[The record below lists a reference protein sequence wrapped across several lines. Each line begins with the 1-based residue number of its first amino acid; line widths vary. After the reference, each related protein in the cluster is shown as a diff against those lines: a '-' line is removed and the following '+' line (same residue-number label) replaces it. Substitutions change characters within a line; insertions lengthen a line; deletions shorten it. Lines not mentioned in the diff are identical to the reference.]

1 MKHKK
6 TFVMIAT
13 LVTILLLA
21 FSLAACHKTSGDDNN
36 NPDTP
41 PSPPTPPAPT
51 EFTVTFDSC
60 GGNTVPSVK
69 GKTVQTEPLPEK
81 DGFDFVGWYENSD
94 YSGNRVVFP
103 YTISKDV
110 KFYAKWQE
118 KATYV
123 QSTLDDFDYTE
134 ADGKITLTKYKGN
147 KEHIILPENASALG
161 GQVFQIAED
170 ESTVAAIKSLK
181 IPGNI
186 ESIDGLSLFWS
197 VNLYTIEVDESN
209 VKYASKGGVL
219 FNKTLDTL
227 IAYPM
232 GRSVETTNSYVIPE
246 GVKTIE
252 QYAFT
257 GYQRKSLILPSTLET
272 IKHDAFYYA
281 YLEEITFPSGLKTV
295 EYLGIYYMPSLKK
308 ATFPK
313 DAAFSSGN
321 YLLDGCKALEE
332 LTAPA
337 DIYNMC
343 HISSEAFKTLKITA
357 GETVEAI
364 SGSKKNLET
373 LVLADT
379 VKTIG
384 EFAFGNLTKLSSV
397 TFPASLE
404 TIGRYAFYGCKSLTA
419 FNAPSSLETI
429 GEYAFDGCESLTVFN
444 APSSLKTIEYSA
456 FANSGLETVTLNE
469 GLESIL
475 GKDNNWNA
483 YPGPF
488 ENTKIKTLKVPS
500 TVTKVCVFGRISS
513 LETLY
518 ISADFLNSV
527 YTRNG
532 STSVRRLFLTGG
544 SLSMIDL
551 FDDFYEVHFASGVT
565 STNTY
570 TYKLY
575 SNALIVN
582 ESNVQISVPDDY
594 VGEYVT
600 SESAVTGK
608 FVAENDLIYY
618 SYNGRKILVRYT
630 GEKTVIEASDLS
642 GITDIYN
649 PAFRNTNITSVTLP
663 SSVKNLGEK
672 AFSNC
677 KNLSTVY
684 IPSSVEK
691 IAGYAFNWSGSDSSS
706 ITFRCA
712 ASEKPAGWDEKWS
725 ECNGTPNII
734 WNA

>member
-1 MKHKK
+1 
-6 TFVMIAT
+6 MIAT

-103 YTISKDV
+103 YTVSKDV

-118 KATYV
+118 KATFV
-123 QSTLDDFDYTE
+123 QTTLDDFDYTE

-161 GQVFQIAED
+161 GQVFQLAEG

-186 ESIDGLSLFWS
+186 ESINGLSLFWS
-197 VNLYTIEVDESN
+197 VNLYTIEVDENN

-232 GRSVETTNSYVIPE
+232 GRSVETTNAYVIPE

-252 QYAFT
+252 QFAFT
-257 GYQRKSLILPSTLET
+257 GYERKSLILPSTLET
-272 IKHDAFYYA
+272 IKYCAFSYA
-281 YLEEITFPSGLKTV
+281 YFEEITFPSGLKTV
-295 EYLGIYYMPSLKK
+295 EDHGIYNMPSLKK

-321 YLLDGCKALEE
+321 YLLIECNMLEE

-337 DIYNMC
+337 DIYNKC
-343 HISSEAFKTLKITA
+343 YISSKTFKTLKITA
-357 GETVEAI
+357 GEAVEAI
-364 SGSKKNLET
+364 SGNKKNLET

-384 EFAFGNLTKLSSV
+384 KYAFSNLTKLSSV
-397 TFPASLE
+397 TFSASLE
-404 TIGRYAFYGCKSLTA
+404 TIGQYAFY
-419 FNAPSSLETI
+419 
-429 GEYAFDGCESLTVFN
+429 GCESLTVFN
-444 APSSLKTIEYSA
+444 APSSLKTIEYGA

-475 GKDNNWNA
+475 GEDNNLDA
-483 YPGPF
+483 YMGPF
-488 ENTKIKTLKVPS
+488 DYTKIKTLKVPS
-500 TVTKVCVFGRISS
+500 TVKKVCVFGRISS

-518 ISADFLNSV
+518 ISADFMKSV
-527 YTRNG
+527 FNRKQ
-532 STSVRRLFLTGG
+532 STFVRHLYLTGG
-544 SLSMIDL
+544 TLSVHSSWLDN
-551 FDDFYEVHFASGVT
+551 FYDVHFASGVT

-570 TYKLY
+570 DL
-575 SNALIVN
+575 SLPALIVN
-582 ESNVQISVPDDY
+582 ESNVQVSVPDDY
-594 VGEYVT
+594 LGEYVT

-608 FVAENDLIYY
+608 LVTENDMIYY
-618 SYNGRKILVRYT
+618 SYNGRKILMRYT

-642 GITDIYN
+642 GITDIN
-649 PAFRNTNITSVTLP
+649 PEAFISTNITSVTLP
-663 SSVKNLGEK
+663 SSVKSIGLN
-672 AFSNC
+672 AFGNC

-725 ECNGTPNII
+725 KCNGTPNII

>member
-1 MKHKK
+1 
-6 TFVMIAT
+6 MIAT

-41 PSPPTPPAPT
+41 PTPPTPPAPT

-60 GGNTVPSVK
+60 GGNTIPSVK

-118 KATYV
+118 KATHV
-123 QSTLDDFDYTE
+123 QSTLDDFEYTE

-161 GQVFQIAED
+161 GQVFQLAED
-170 ESTVAAIKSLK
+170 ESTIAAIKSLK

-197 VNLYTIEVDESN
+197 VNLYTIEVDENN

-232 GRSVETTNSYVIPE
+232 GRSVETTNAYVIPE

-252 QYAFT
+252 QFAFT
-257 GYQRKSLILPSTLET
+257 GYERKSLILPSTLET
-272 IKHDAFYYA
+272 IKYCAFSYA
-281 YLEEITFPSGLKTV
+281 YFEEITFPSGLKTV
-295 EYLGIYYMPSLKK
+295 ENYGIYNMPSLKK
-308 ATFPK
+308 AMFPK
-313 DAAFSSGN
+313 DAAFSSNN
-321 YLLDGCKALEE
+321 YLLVECKALEE

-337 DIYNMC
+337 DIYNKC
-343 HISSEAFKTLKITA
+343 YISSEAFKTLKITA
-357 GETVEAI
+357 GETVESI

-384 EFAFGNLTKLSSV
+384 KYAFRNLTKLSSV
-397 TFPASLE
+397 TFSA
-404 TIGRYAFYGCKSLTA
+404 
-419 FNAPSSLETI
+419 SLETI

-475 GKDNNWNA
+475 GKDNNLNA

-565 STNTY
+565 STK

-608 FVAENDLIYY
+608 FVAENDMIYY

-663 SSVKNLGEK
+663 SSVKNIGEK
-672 AFSNC
+672 AFSSC
-677 KNLSTVY
+677 KSLSTVY
-684 IPSSVEK
+684 IPSSVER
-691 IAGYAFNWSGSDSSS
+691 IAGYAFFWSGSDSS

>member
-1 MKHKK
+1 
-6 TFVMIAT
+6 MIAT

-41 PSPPTPPAPT
+41 PTPPTPPAPT

-60 GGNTVPSVK
+60 GGNTIPSVK

-123 QSTLDDFDYTE
+123 QSTLDDFEYTE

-161 GQVFQIAED
+161 GQVFQLAEG

-186 ESIDGLSLFWS
+186 DSIDGLSLFWS
-197 VNLYTIEVDESN
+197 VNLYTIEVDENN

-219 FNKTLDTL
+219 FNKTFDTL

-232 GRSVETTNSYVIPE
+232 GRSVETTNAYVIPE

-252 QYAFT
+252 QFAFT
-257 GYQRKSLILPSTLET
+257 GYERKSLILPSTLET
-272 IKHDAFYYA
+272 IKYCAFSYA
-281 YLEEITFPSGLKTV
+281 YFEEITFPSGLKTV
-295 EYLGIYYMPSLKK
+295 EDYGTYNMPSLKK

-313 DAAFSSGN
+313 DAAFSSNN
-321 YLLDGCKALEE
+321 YLLDVCSTLEE

-337 DIYNMC
+337 DIYNKC
-343 HISSEAFKTLKITA
+343 YISSEAFKTLKITA
-357 GETVEAI
+357 GETVESI

-384 EFAFGNLTKLSSV
+384 KSAFRNLTKLSSV
-397 TFPASLE
+397 TFSASLE
-404 TIGRYAFYGCKSLTA
+404 TIGQ
-419 FNAPSSLETI
+419 
-429 GEYAFDGCESLTVFN
+429 YAFDGCESLTVFN

-475 GKDNNWNA
+475 GKDNNLNA

-544 SLSMIDL
+544 SLSMINS

-565 STNTY
+565 STN

-608 FVAENDLIYY
+608 FVAENDMIYY

-649 PAFRNTNITSVTLP
+649 PAFDHTNITSVTLP
-663 SSVKNLGEK
+663 SSVKNIGEK
-672 AFSNC
+672 AFSSC
-677 KNLSTVY
+677 KSLSTVY
-684 IPSSVEK
+684 IPSSVER
-691 IAGYAFNWSGSDSSS
+691 IAGYAFIWSGSDSS

-712 ASEKPAGWDEKWS
+712 ASEKPAGWDEKWAS

>member
-1 MKHKK
+1 MKQKK
-6 TFVMIAT
+6 SFVMIAT

-21 FSLAACHKTSGDDNN
+21 FSLAACHKTPGDDNN

-60 GGNTVPSVK
+60 GGNTIPSVK

-103 YTISKDV
+103 YTVSKDV
-110 KFYAKWQE
+110 KLYAKWQE

-123 QSTLDDFDYTE
+123 QSTLDDFEYTE

-181 IPGNI
+181 IPQNI

-197 VNLYTIEVDESN
+197 VKLYTIEVDENN

-257 GYQRKSLILPSTLET
+257 GYERKSLILPSTLET
-272 IKHDAFYYA
+272 IKYCAFSYA
-281 YLEEITFPSGLKTV
+281 YFEEITFPSGLKTV
-295 EYLGIYYMPSLKK
+295 EDHGIYNMPSLKK

-321 YLLDGCKALEE
+321 YLLIECNMLEE

-337 DIYNMC
+337 DIYNKC
-343 HISSEAFKTLKITA
+343 YISSEAFKTLKITA
-357 GETVEAI
+357 GETVESI

-384 EFAFGNLTKLSSV
+384 KSAFRNLTKLASV
-397 TFPASLE
+397 TFSASLE
-404 TIGRYAFYGCKSLTA
+404 TIGQ
-419 FNAPSSLETI
+419 
-429 GEYAFDGCESLTVFN
+429 YAFDGCESLTVFN

-475 GKDNNWNA
+475 GKDNNLNA

-565 STNTY
+565 STRTY
-570 TYKLY
+570 NLY

-608 FVAENDLIYY
+608 FVAENDMIYY

-642 GITDIYN
+642 GITDIYR
-649 PAFRNTNITSVTLP
+649 PAFCKTNITSVTLP
-663 SSVKNLGEK
+663 SSVKNIGEK
-672 AFSNC
+672 AFEIC
-677 KNLSTVY
+677 KSLSTVY
-684 IPSSVEK
+684 IPSSVER
-691 IAGYAFNWSGSDSSS
+691 IAGYAFGWSGSDSS

>member
-13 LVTILLLA
+13 LITILLLA

-41 PSPPTPPAPT
+41 PTPPTPPAPT

-60 GGNTVPSVK
+60 GGNTVPAVK
-69 GKTVQTEPLPEK
+69 GKTVQNEPLPEK

-110 KFYAKWQE
+110 KLYAKWQE

-123 QSTLDDFDYTE
+123 QSTLDDFEYTE

-161 GQVFQIAED
+161 GQVFQLAEG

-181 IPGNI
+181 IPQNI

-197 VNLYTIEVDESN
+197 VNLYTIEVDENN

-232 GRSVETTNSYVIPE
+232 GRSVETTSAYVIPE

-252 QYAFT
+252 QFAFT
-257 GYQRKSLILPSTLET
+257 GYERKSLILPSTLET
-272 IKHDAFYYA
+272 IKYCAFSYA
-281 YLEEITFPSGLKTV
+281 YFEEITFPSGLKTV
-295 EYLGIYYMPSLKK
+295 EDHGIYNMPSLKK

-321 YLLDGCKALEE
+321 YLLIECNMLEE

-337 DIYNMC
+337 DIYNKC
-343 HISSEAFKTLKITA
+343 YISSEAFKTLKITA
-357 GETVEAI
+357 GEAVEAI
-364 SGSKKNLET
+364 SGNKKNLET

-384 EFAFGNLTKLSSV
+384 KSAFSNLTKLSSV
-397 TFPASLE
+397 TFSASLE
-404 TIGRYAFYGCKSLTA
+404 TIGQYAFY
-419 FNAPSSLETI
+419 
-429 GEYAFDGCESLTVFN
+429 GCESLTVFN
-444 APSSLKTIEYSA
+444 APSSLKTIEYGA
-456 FANSGLETVTLNE
+456 FAKSGLETVTLNE

-475 GKDNNWNA
+475 GEDNNLDA
-483 YPGPF
+483 YLGPF
-488 ENTKIKTLKVPS
+488 DYTKIKTLKVPS
-500 TVTKVCVFGRISS
+500 TVKKVCVFGRISS

-518 ISADFLNSV
+518 ISADFMKSV
-527 YTRNG
+527 FNRKQ
-532 STSVRRLFLTGG
+532 STFVRHLYLTGG
-544 SLSMIDL
+544 TLSVDSSWL
-551 FDDFYEVHFASGVT
+551 NNFYDVHFASGVT
-565 STNTY
+565 STDTY
-570 TYKLY
+570 DLY
-575 SNALIVN
+575 LPALIVN
-582 ESNVQISVPDDY
+582 ESNVQVSVPDDY
-594 VGEYVT
+594 LGEYVT

-608 FVAENDLIYY
+608 LVTENDMIYY
-618 SYNGRKILVRYT
+618 SYNGRKILMRYT

-642 GITDIYN
+642 GITDIN
-649 PAFRNTNITSVTLP
+649 PKAFISTNITSVTLP
-663 SSVKNLGEK
+663 SSVKSIGLN
-672 AFSNC
+672 AFGNC
-677 KNLSTVY
+677 ENLSTVY

-734 WNA
+734 WNS

>member
-161 GQVFQIAED
+161 GQVFQLAEG

-181 IPGNI
+181 IPQNI

-197 VNLYTIEVDESN
+197 VKLYTIEVDENN

-232 GRSVETTNSYVIPE
+232 GRSVETTSAYVIPE

-252 QYAFT
+252 QFAFT
-257 GYQRKSLILPSTLET
+257 GYERKSLILPSTLET
-272 IKHDAFYYA
+272 IKYCAFSYA
-281 YLEEITFPSGLKTV
+281 YFEEITFPSGLKTV
-295 EYLGIYYMPSLKK
+295 ENYGIYNMPSLKK

-313 DAAFSSGN
+313 DAAFSSNN
-321 YLLDGCKALEE
+321 YLLDECKALEE

-337 DIYNMC
+337 DIYNKC
-343 HISSEAFKTLKITA
+343 YISSEAFKTLKITA
-357 GETVEAI
+357 GETVKSI

-384 EFAFGNLTKLSSV
+384 KYAFRNLTKLSSV
-397 TFPASLE
+397 TFSA
-404 TIGRYAFYGCKSLTA
+404 
-419 FNAPSSLETI
+419 SLETI

-475 GKDNNWNA
+475 GKDNNLNA

-663 SSVKNLGEK
+663 SSVKNIGEK
-672 AFSNC
+672 AFSSC
-677 KNLSTVY
+677 KSLSTVY
-684 IPSSVEK
+684 IPSSVER
-691 IAGYAFNWSGSDSSS
+691 IAGYAFIWGGSDSS

>member
-1 MKHKK
+1 
-6 TFVMIAT
+6 MIAT

-41 PSPPTPPAPT
+41 PTPPTPPAPT

-69 GKTVQTEPLPEK
+69 GKTVQNEPLPEK

-161 GQVFQIAED
+161 GQVFQLAEG

-181 IPGNI
+181 IPQNI

-197 VNLYTIEVDESN
+197 VNLYTIEVDENN

-232 GRSVETTNSYVIPE
+232 GRSAQTTSAYVIPE

-252 QYAFT
+252 QFAFT
-257 GYQRKSLILPSTLET
+257 GYERKSLILPSTLET
-272 IKHDAFYYA
+272 IKYCAFSYA

-295 EYLGIYYMPSLKK
+295 EDHGIYNMPSLKK

-321 YLLDGCKALEE
+321 YLLIECNMLEE

-337 DIYNMC
+337 DIYNKC
-343 HISSEAFKTLKITA
+343 YISSEAFKTLKITA
-357 GETVEAI
+357 GETVKSI
-364 SGSKKNLET
+364 SGNKKNLET

-384 EFAFGNLTKLSSV
+384 KFAFSNLTKLSSV
-397 TFPASLE
+397 TFSASLE
-404 TIGRYAFYGCKSLTA
+404 TIGQYAFY
-419 FNAPSSLETI
+419 
-429 GEYAFDGCESLTVFN
+429 GCESLTVFN
-444 APSSLKTIEYSA
+444 APSSLKTIEYGA
-456 FANSGLETVTLNE
+456 FAKSGLETVTLNE

-475 GKDNNWNA
+475 GEDNNLDA
-483 YPGPF
+483 YLGPF
-488 ENTKIKTLKVPS
+488 DYTKIKTLKVPS
-500 TVTKVCVFGRISS
+500 TVKKVCVFGRISS

-518 ISADFLNSV
+518 ISADFMKSV
-527 YTRNG
+527 FNRKQ
-532 STSVRRLFLTGG
+532 STFVRHLYLTGG
-544 SLSMIDL
+544 TLSVHSSWLDN
-551 FDDFYEVHFASGVT
+551 FYDVHFASGVT

-570 TYKLY
+570 DL
-575 SNALIVN
+575 SLPALIVN
-582 ESNVQISVPDDY
+582 ESNVQVSVPDDY
-594 VGEYVT
+594 LGEYVT

-608 FVAENDLIYY
+608 LVTENDMIYY
-618 SYNGRKILVRYT
+618 SYNGRKILMRYT
-630 GEKTVIEASDLS
+630 GEKTVIEASNLS
-642 GITDIYN
+642 GITDIN
-649 PAFRNTNITSVTLP
+649 PEAFISTNITSVTLP
-663 SSVKNLGEK
+663 SSVKSIGLN
-672 AFSNC
+672 AFGNC

-725 ECNGTPNII
+725 KCNGTPNII

>member
-1 MKHKK
+1 MKQKK
-6 TFVMIAT
+6 SFVMIAT

-123 QSTLDDFDYTE
+123 QSTLDDFEYTE

-161 GQVFQIAED
+161 GQVFQLAEG

-181 IPGNI
+181 IPQNI

-197 VNLYTIEVDESN
+197 VNLYTIEVDENN

-232 GRSVETTNSYVIPE
+232 GRSAQTTSAYVIPE

-257 GYQRKSLILPSTLET
+257 GYERKSLILPSTLET
-272 IKHDAFYYA
+272 IKYCAFSYA
-281 YLEEITFPSGLKTV
+281 YFEEITFPSGLKTV
-295 EYLGIYYMPSLKK
+295 ENYGIYNMPSLKK

-313 DAAFSSGN
+313 DAAFSSNN
-321 YLLDGCKALEE
+321 YLLDECKALEE

-337 DIYNMC
+337 DIYNKC
-343 HISSEAFKTLKITA
+343 YISSEAFKTLKITA
-357 GETVEAI
+357 GETVKSI

-384 EFAFGNLTKLSSV
+384 KYAFRNLTKLSSV
-397 TFPASLE
+397 TFSA
-404 TIGRYAFYGCKSLTA
+404 
-419 FNAPSSLETI
+419 SLETI

-475 GKDNNWNA
+475 GKDNNLNA

-500 TVTKVCVFGRISS
+500 TVKKVCVFGRISS

-663 SSVKNLGEK
+663 SSVKNIGEK
-672 AFSNC
+672 AFSSC
-677 KNLSTVY
+677 KSLSTVY
-684 IPSSVEK
+684 IPSSVER
-691 IAGYAFNWSGSDSSS
+691 IAGYAFIWSGSDSS

>member
-1 MKHKK
+1 MKQKK
-6 TFVMIAT
+6 SFVMIAT

-161 GQVFQIAED
+161 GQVFQLAEG

-181 IPGNI
+181 IPQNI

-197 VNLYTIEVDESN
+197 VNLYTIEVDENN

-232 GRSVETTNSYVIPE
+232 GRSVETTNAYVIPE

-252 QYAFT
+252 QFAFT
-257 GYQRKSLILPSTLET
+257 GYERKSLILPSTLET
-272 IKHDAFYYA
+272 IKYCAFSYA
-281 YLEEITFPSGLKTV
+281 YFEEITFPPGLKTV
-295 EYLGIYYMPSLKK
+295 ENYGIYNMPSLKK

-313 DAAFSSGN
+313 DAAFSSNN
-321 YLLDGCKALEE
+321 YLLDECKALEE

-337 DIYNMC
+337 DIYNKC
-343 HISSEAFKTLKITA
+343 YISSEAFKTLKITA
-357 GETVEAI
+357 GETVKSI

-384 EFAFGNLTKLSSV
+384 KYAFSNLTKLSSV
-397 TFPASLE
+397 TFSA
-404 TIGRYAFYGCKSLTA
+404 
-419 FNAPSSLETI
+419 SLETI

-475 GKDNNWNA
+475 GKDNNLNA

-544 SLSMIDL
+544 SLSMINS

-565 STNTY
+565 STKTY
-570 TYKLY
+570 NLY

-582 ESNVQISVPDDY
+582 ESNVQVSVPDDY

-608 FVAENDLIYY
+608 FVAENDMIYY

-642 GITDIYN
+642 GITDIYH
-649 PAFRNTNITSVTLP
+649 PTFDHTNITSVTLP
-663 SSVKNLGEK
+663 SSVKNIGEK
-672 AFSNC
+672 AFSSC
-677 KNLSTVY
+677 KSLSTVY
-684 IPSSVEK
+684 IPSSVER
-691 IAGYAFNWSGSDSSS
+691 IAGYAFIWSGSDSS

-712 ASEKPAGWDEKWS
+712 ASEKPAGWDEKWAS

>member
-6 TFVMIAT
+6 SFVMIAT

-36 NPDTP
+36 NPNTP

-51 EFTVTFDSC
+51 EFTVKFDSC
-60 GGNTVPSVK
+60 GGNTVPEIK

-123 QSTLDDFDYTE
+123 QSTLDDFEYTE

-161 GQVFQIAED
+161 GQVFQLAEG

-181 IPGNI
+181 IPQNI

-197 VNLYTIEVDESN
+197 VNLYTIEVDEN
-209 VKYASKGGVL
+209 NAKYASKGGVL

-232 GRSVETTNSYVIPE
+232 GRSVETTNAYVIPE

-252 QYAFT
+252 QFAFT
-257 GYQRKSLILPSTLET
+257 GYERKSLILPSTLET
-272 IKHDAFYYA
+272 IKYCAFSYA
-281 YLEEITFPSGLKTV
+281 YFEEITFPSGLKTV
-295 EYLGIYYMPSLKK
+295 ENYGIYNMPSLKK

-313 DAAFSSGN
+313 DAAFSSNN
-321 YLLDGCKALEE
+321 YLLDECKALEE

-337 DIYNMC
+337 DIYNKC
-343 HISSEAFKTLKITA
+343 YISSEAFKTLKITA
-357 GETVEAI
+357 GETVKSI

-384 EFAFGNLTKLSSV
+384 KYAFRNLTKLSSV
-397 TFPASLE
+397 TFSA
-404 TIGRYAFYGCKSLTA
+404 
-419 FNAPSSLETI
+419 SLETI

-475 GKDNNWNA
+475 GKDNNLNA

-544 SLSMIDL
+544 SLSMINS

-565 STNTY
+565 STKTY
-570 TYKLY
+570 NLY

-608 FVAENDLIYY
+608 FVAENDMIYY

-642 GITDIYN
+642 GITDIYH
-649 PAFRNTNITSVTLP
+649 PAFDHTNITSVTLP
-663 SSVKNLGEK
+663 SSVKNIGEK
-672 AFSNC
+672 AFSSC
-677 KNLSTVY
+677 KSLSTVY
-684 IPSSVEK
+684 IPSSVER
-691 IAGYAFNWSGSDSSS
+691 IAGYAFIWSGSDSS

-712 ASEKPAGWDEKWS
+712 ASEKPAGWDEKWAS

>member
-1 MKHKK
+1 MKQKK
-6 TFVMIAT
+6 SFVMIAT

-21 FSLAACHKTSGDDNN
+21 FSLAACHKTSSDDNN

-60 GGNTVPSVK
+60 GGNTVPSIK

-161 GQVFQIAED
+161 GQVFQLAEG

-197 VNLYTIEVDESN
+197 VNLYTIEVDENN

-232 GRSVETTNSYVIPE
+232 GRSVETTNAYVIPE

-252 QYAFT
+252 QFAFT
-257 GYQRKSLILPSTLET
+257 GYERKSLILPSTLET
-272 IKHDAFYYA
+272 IKYCAFSYA
-281 YLEEITFPSGLKTV
+281 YFEEITFPSGLKTV
-295 EYLGIYYMPSLKK
+295 ENYGIYNMPSLKK

-313 DAAFSSGN
+313 DAAFSSNN
-321 YLLDGCKALEE
+321 YLLDECKALEE

-337 DIYNMC
+337 DIYNKC
-343 HISSEAFKTLKITA
+343 YISSEAFKTLKITA
-357 GETVEAI
+357 GETVKSI

-384 EFAFGNLTKLSSV
+384 KYAFSNLTKLSSV
-397 TFPASLE
+397 TFSA
-404 TIGRYAFYGCKSLTA
+404 
-419 FNAPSSLETI
+419 SLETI

-475 GKDNNWNA
+475 GKDNNLNA

-532 STSVRRLFLTGG
+532 STSVRRLFLIGG
-544 SLSMIDL
+544 SLSMINS

-565 STNTY
+565 STN

-608 FVAENDLIYY
+608 FVAENDMIYY

-642 GITDIYN
+642 GITDIYH
-649 PAFRNTNITSVTLP
+649 PAFDHTNITSVTLP
-663 SSVKNLGEK
+663 SSVKNIGEK
-672 AFSNC
+672 AFSSC
-677 KNLSTVY
+677 KSLSTVY
-684 IPSSVEK
+684 IPSSVER
-691 IAGYAFNWSGSDSSS
+691 IAGYAFIWSGSDSS

-712 ASEKPAGWDEKWS
+712 ASEKPAGWDEKWAS

>member
-13 LVTILLLA
+13 LITILLLA

-41 PSPPTPPAPT
+41 PTPPTPPAPT

-60 GGNTVPSVK
+60 GGNTVPAVK
-69 GKTVQTEPLPEK
+69 GKTVQNEPLPEK

-103 YTISKDV
+103 YTISKDM
-110 KFYAKWQE
+110 KLYAKWQE

-123 QSTLDDFDYTE
+123 QSTLDDFEYTE

-161 GQVFQIAED
+161 GQVFQLAEG

-181 IPGNI
+181 IPQNI

-197 VNLYTIEVDESN
+197 VNLYTIEVDENN

-232 GRSVETTNSYVIPE
+232 GRSVETTNAYVIPE

-252 QYAFT
+252 QFAFT
-257 GYQRKSLILPSTLET
+257 GYERKSLILPSTLET
-272 IKHDAFYYA
+272 IKYCAFSYA
-281 YLEEITFPSGLKTV
+281 YFEEITFPSGLKTV
-295 EYLGIYYMPSLKK
+295 ENYGIYNMPSLKK

-313 DAAFSSGN
+313 DAAFSSNN
-321 YLLDGCKALEE
+321 YLLDECKALEE

-337 DIYNMC
+337 DIYNKC
-343 HISSEAFKTLKITA
+343 YISSEAFKTLKITA
-357 GETVEAI
+357 GETVKSI

-384 EFAFGNLTKLSSV
+384 KYAFRNLTKLSSV
-397 TFPASLE
+397 TFSA
-404 TIGRYAFYGCKSLTA
+404 
-419 FNAPSSLETI
+419 SLETI

-475 GKDNNWNA
+475 GKDNNLNA

-518 ISADFLNSV
+518 ISADFMKSV
-527 YTRNG
+527 FNRKQ
-532 STSVRRLFLTGG
+532 STFVRHLYLTGG
-544 SLSMIDL
+544 TLSVDSSWL
-551 FDDFYEVHFASGVT
+551 NNFYDVHFASGVT
-565 STNTY
+565 STDTY
-570 TYKLY
+570 DLY
-575 SNALIVN
+575 LPALIVN
-582 ESNVQISVPDDY
+582 ESNVQVSMPDDY
-594 VGEYVT
+594 LGEYVT

-608 FVAENDLIYY
+608 LVTENDMIYY
-618 SYNGRKILVRYT
+618 SYNGRKILMRYT

-642 GITDIYN
+642 GITDIN
-649 PAFRNTNITSVTLP
+649 PEAFISTNITSVTLP
-663 SSVKNLGEK
+663 SSVKSIGLN
-672 AFSNC
+672 AFGNC
-677 KNLSTVY
+677 ENLSTVY

>member
-1 MKHKK
+1 MKQKK
-6 TFVMIAT
+6 SFVMIAT

-41 PSPPTPPAPT
+41 PTPPTPPAPT

-60 GGNTVPSVK
+60 GGNTIPSVK

-123 QSTLDDFDYTE
+123 QSTLDDFEYTE

-161 GQVFQIAED
+161 GQVFQLAEG

-186 ESIDGLSLFWS
+186 DSIDGLSLFWS
-197 VNLYTIEVDESN
+197 VNLYTIEVDENN

-219 FNKTLDTL
+219 FNKTFDTL

-232 GRSVETTNSYVIPE
+232 GRSVETTNAYVIPE

-252 QYAFT
+252 QFAFT
-257 GYQRKSLILPSTLET
+257 GYERKSLILPSTLET
-272 IKHDAFYYA
+272 IKYCAFSYA
-281 YLEEITFPSGLKTV
+281 YFEEITFPSGLKTV
-295 EYLGIYYMPSLKK
+295 EDYGTYNMPSLKK

-313 DAAFSSGN
+313 DAAFSSNN
-321 YLLDGCKALEE
+321 YLLDVCSTLEE

-337 DIYNMC
+337 DIYNKC
-343 HISSEAFKTLKITA
+343 YISSEAFKTLKITA
-357 GETVEAI
+357 GETVESI

-384 EFAFGNLTKLSSV
+384 KSAFRNLTKLSSV
-397 TFPASLE
+397 TFSASLE
-404 TIGRYAFYGCKSLTA
+404 TIGQ
-419 FNAPSSLETI
+419 
-429 GEYAFDGCESLTVFN
+429 YAFDGCESLTVFN

-475 GKDNNWNA
+475 GKDNNLNA

-544 SLSMIDL
+544 SLSMINS

-565 STNTY
+565 STN

-608 FVAENDLIYY
+608 FVAENDMIYY

-649 PAFRNTNITSVTLP
+649 PAFDHTNITSVTLP
-663 SSVKNLGEK
+663 SSVKNIGEK
-672 AFSNC
+672 AFSSC
-677 KNLSTVY
+677 KSLSTVY
-684 IPSSVEK
+684 IPSSVER
-691 IAGYAFNWSGSDSSS
+691 IAGYAFIWSGSDSS

-712 ASEKPAGWDEKWS
+712 ASEKPAGWDEKWAS

>member
-1 MKHKK
+1 MKQKK
-6 TFVMIAT
+6 SFVMIAT

-41 PSPPTPPAPT
+41 PTPPTPPAPT

-60 GGNTVPSVK
+60 GGNTIPSVK

-103 YTISKDV
+103 YTISEDV

-123 QSTLDDFDYTE
+123 QTTLDDFEYTE

-161 GQVFQIAED
+161 GQVFQLAEG

-181 IPGNI
+181 IPQNI

-197 VNLYTIEVDESN
+197 VNLYTIEVDENN

-232 GRSVETTNSYVIPE
+232 GRSVETTSAYVIPE

-252 QYAFT
+252 QFAFT
-257 GYQRKSLILPSTLET
+257 GYERKSLILPSTLET
-272 IKHDAFYYA
+272 IKYCAFSYA
-281 YLEEITFPSGLKTV
+281 YFEEITFPSGLKTV
-295 EYLGIYYMPSLKK
+295 ENYGIYNMPSLKK

-313 DAAFSSGN
+313 DAAFSSDN
-321 YLLDGCKALEE
+321 YLLNGCKALEE

-337 DIYNMC
+337 DIYNKC
-343 HISSEAFKTLKITA
+343 YISSEAFKTLKITA
-357 GETVEAI
+357 GETVKSI

-384 EFAFGNLTKLSSV
+384 KYAFRNLTKLSSV
-397 TFPASLE
+397 TFSA
-404 TIGRYAFYGCKSLTA
+404 
-419 FNAPSSLETI
+419 SLETI

-475 GKDNNWNA
+475 GKDNNLNA

-500 TVTKVCVFGRISS
+500 TVKKVCVFGRISS

-663 SSVKNLGEK
+663 SSVKSIGLN
-672 AFSNC
+672 AFGNC

-725 ECNGTPNII
+725 KCNGTPNII

>member
-1 MKHKK
+1 
-6 TFVMIAT
+6 MIAT

-21 FSLAACHKTSGDDNN
+21 FSLAACHKTSSDDNN

-60 GGNTVPSVK
+60 GGNNVPSIK

-161 GQVFQIAED
+161 GQVFQLAEG

-197 VNLYTIEVDESN
+197 VNLYTIEVDENN

-232 GRSVETTNSYVIPE
+232 GRSVETTNAYVIPE

-252 QYAFT
+252 QFAFT
-257 GYQRKSLILPSTLET
+257 GYERKSLILPSTLET
-272 IKHDAFYYA
+272 IKYCAFSYA
-281 YLEEITFPSGLKTV
+281 YFEEITFPSGLKTV
-295 EYLGIYYMPSLKK
+295 ENYGIYNMPSLKK

-313 DAAFSSGN
+313 DAAFSSNN
-321 YLLDGCKALEE
+321 YLLDECKALEE

-337 DIYNMC
+337 DIYNKC
-343 HISSEAFKTLKITA
+343 YISSEAFKTLKITA
-357 GETVEAI
+357 GETVKSI

-384 EFAFGNLTKLSSV
+384 KYAFSNLTKLSSV
-397 TFPASLE
+397 TFSA
-404 TIGRYAFYGCKSLTA
+404 
-419 FNAPSSLETI
+419 SLETI

-475 GKDNNWNA
+475 GKDNNLNA

-544 SLSMIDL
+544 SLSMINS

-565 STNTY
+565 STKTY
-570 TYKLY
+570 NLY

-582 ESNVQISVPDDY
+582 ESNVQVSVPDDY

-608 FVAENDLIYY
+608 FVAENDMIYY

-663 SSVKNLGEK
+663 SSVKNIGEK
-672 AFSNC
+672 AFSSC

-712 ASEKPAGWDEKWS
+712 ASEKPAGWDEQWS
-725 ECNGTPNII
+725 KCNGTPNII

>member
-41 PSPPTPPAPT
+41 PSPPAPPAPT

-161 GQVFQIAED
+161 GQVFQLAED

-181 IPGNI
+181 IPQNI

-197 VNLYTIEVDESN
+197 VNLYTIEVDEN
-209 VKYASKGGVL
+209 NAKYASKGGVL

-232 GRSVETTNSYVIPE
+232 GRSAQTTNAYVIPE

-252 QYAFT
+252 QFAFT
-257 GYQRKSLILPSTLET
+257 GYERKTLILPSTLET
-272 IKHDAFYYA
+272 IKYCAFSYA
-281 YLEEITFPSGLKTV
+281 YFEEITFPSGLKTV
-295 EYLGIYYMPSLKK
+295 ENYGIYNMPSLKK

-313 DAAFSSGN
+313 DAAFSSNN
-321 YLLDGCKALEE
+321 YLLDECKALEE

-337 DIYNMC
+337 DIYNKC
-343 HISSEAFKTLKITA
+343 YISSEAFKTLKITA
-357 GETVEAI
+357 GETVKSI

-384 EFAFGNLTKLSSV
+384 KYAFRNLTKLSSV
-397 TFPASLE
+397 TFSA
-404 TIGRYAFYGCKSLTA
+404 
-419 FNAPSSLETI
+419 SLETI

-475 GKDNNWNA
+475 GKDNNLNA

-663 SSVKNLGEK
+663 SSVKNIGEK
-672 AFSNC
+672 AFSSC
-677 KNLSTVY
+677 KSLSTVY
-684 IPSSVEK
+684 IPSSVER
-691 IAGYAFNWSGSDSSS
+691 IAGYAFIWSGSDSS

>member
-1 MKHKK
+1 MKQKK
-6 TFVMIAT
+6 SFVMIAT

-123 QSTLDDFDYTE
+123 QTTLDDFEYTE

-161 GQVFQIAED
+161 GQVFQLAEG
-170 ESTVAAIKSLK
+170 ESTIAAIKSLK
-181 IPGNI
+181 IPQNI

-197 VNLYTIEVDESN
+197 VNLYTIEVDEN
-209 VKYASKGGVL
+209 NAKYASKGGVL

-232 GRSVETTNSYVIPE
+232 GRSVETTNAYVIPE

-272 IKHDAFYYA
+272 IKYCAFSYA
-281 YLEEITFPSGLKTV
+281 YFEEITFPSGLKTV
-295 EYLGIYYMPSLKK
+295 EDHGIYNMPSLKK

-321 YLLDGCKALEE
+321 YLLIECNMLEE

-337 DIYNMC
+337 DIYNKC
-343 HISSEAFKTLKITA
+343 YISSEAFKTLKITA
-357 GETVEAI
+357 GETVESI

-384 EFAFGNLTKLSSV
+384 KYAFRNLTKLSSV
-397 TFPASLE
+397 TFSA
-404 TIGRYAFYGCKSLTA
+404 
-419 FNAPSSLETI
+419 SLETI

-475 GKDNNWNA
+475 GKDNNLNA

-500 TVTKVCVFGRISS
+500 TVKKVCVFGRMSS

-570 TYKLY
+570 KLY

-608 FVAENDLIYY
+608 FVAENDMIYY

-642 GITDIYN
+642 GITDIYR
-649 PAFRNTNITSVTLP
+649 PAFCKTNITSVTLP
-663 SSVKNLGEK
+663 SSVKNIGEK
-672 AFSNC
+672 AFEIC
-677 KNLSTVY
+677 KSLSTVY
-684 IPSSVEK
+684 IPSSVER
-691 IAGYAFNWSGSDSSS
+691 IAGYAFGWSGSDSS

>member
-51 EFTVTFDSC
+51 EFTVTFDPC
-60 GGNTVPSVK
+60 GGNTIPSVK

-123 QSTLDDFDYTE
+123 QSTLDDFEYTE

-161 GQVFQIAED
+161 GQVFQLAEG

-181 IPGNI
+181 IPQNI

-197 VNLYTIEVDESN
+197 VNLYTIEVDENN

-232 GRSVETTNSYVIPE
+232 GRSVETTSAYVIPE

-252 QYAFT
+252 QFAFT
-257 GYQRKSLILPSTLET
+257 GYERKSLILPSTLET
-272 IKHDAFYYA
+272 IKYCAFSYA
-281 YLEEITFPSGLKTV
+281 YFEEITFPSGLKTV
-295 EYLGIYYMPSLKK
+295 EDHGIYNMPSLKK

-321 YLLDGCKALEE
+321 YLLIECNMLEE

-337 DIYNMC
+337 DIYNKC
-343 HISSEAFKTLKITA
+343 YISSKTFKTLKITA
-357 GETVEAI
+357 GEAVEAI
-364 SGSKKNLET
+364 SGNKKNLET

-384 EFAFGNLTKLSSV
+384 KYAFSNLTKLSSV
-397 TFPASLE
+397 TFSASLE
-404 TIGRYAFYGCKSLTA
+404 TIGQYAFY
-419 FNAPSSLETI
+419 
-429 GEYAFDGCESLTVFN
+429 GCESLTVFN
-444 APSSLKTIEYSA
+444 APSSLKTIEYGA
-456 FANSGLETVTLNE
+456 FAKSGLETVTLNE

-475 GKDNNWNA
+475 GEDNNLDA
-483 YPGPF
+483 YLGPF
-488 ENTKIKTLKVPS
+488 DYTKIKTLKVPS
-500 TVTKVCVFGRISS
+500 TVKKVCVFGRISS

-518 ISADFLNSV
+518 ISADFMKSV
-527 YTRNG
+527 FNRKQ
-532 STSVRRLFLTGG
+532 STFVRHLYLTGG
-544 SLSMIDL
+544 TLSVDSSWL
-551 FDDFYEVHFASGVT
+551 NNFYDVHFASGVT
-565 STNTY
+565 STDTY
-570 TYKLY
+570 DLY
-575 SNALIVN
+575 LPALIVN
-582 ESNVQISVPDDY
+582 ESNVQVSVPDDY
-594 VGEYVT
+594 LGEYVT

-608 FVAENDLIYY
+608 LVTENDMIYY
-618 SYNGRKILVRYT
+618 SYNGRKILMRYT

-642 GITDIYN
+642 GITDIN
-649 PAFRNTNITSVTLP
+649 PKAFISTNITSVTLP
-663 SSVKNLGEK
+663 SSVKSIGLN
-672 AFSNC
+672 AFGNC

-725 ECNGTPNII
+725 KCNGTPNII

>member
-1 MKHKK
+1 
-6 TFVMIAT
+6 MIAT

-161 GQVFQIAED
+161 GQVFQLAEG

-181 IPGNI
+181 IPQNI

-197 VNLYTIEVDESN
+197 VNLYTIEVDENN

-232 GRSVETTNSYVIPE
+232 GRSAQTTNAYVIPE

-252 QYAFT
+252 QFAFT
-257 GYQRKSLILPSTLET
+257 GYERKSLILSSTLET
-272 IKHDAFYYA
+272 IKYCAFSYA
-281 YLEEITFPSGLKTV
+281 YFEEITFPSGLKTV
-295 EYLGIYYMPSLKK
+295 ENYGIYNMPSLKK

-313 DAAFSSGN
+313 DAAFSSNN
-321 YLLDGCKALEE
+321 YLLDECKALEE

-337 DIYNMC
+337 DIYNKC
-343 HISSEAFKTLKITA
+343 YISSEAFKTLKITA
-357 GETVEAI
+357 GETVKSI

-384 EFAFGNLTKLSSV
+384 KYAFSNLTKLSSV
-397 TFPASLE
+397 TFSA
-404 TIGRYAFYGCKSLTA
+404 
-419 FNAPSSLETI
+419 SLETI

-475 GKDNNWNA
+475 GKDNNLNA

-544 SLSMIDL
+544 SLSMINS

-565 STNTY
+565 STKTY
-570 TYKLY
+570 NLY

-608 FVAENDLIYY
+608 FVAENDMIYY

-663 SSVKNLGEK
+663 SSVKNIGEK
-672 AFSNC
+672 AFSSC
-677 KNLSTVY
+677 KSLSTVY
-684 IPSSVEK
+684 IPSSVER
-691 IAGYAFNWSGSDSSS
+691 IAGYAFIWSGSDSS

-712 ASEKPAGWDEKWS
+712 ASEKPAGWDEKWAS

>member
-21 FSLAACHKTSGDDNN
+21 FSLVACHKTSGDDNN

-60 GGNTVPSVK
+60 GGNTVPAVK
-69 GKTVQTEPLPEK
+69 GKTVQNEPLPEK

-161 GQVFQIAED
+161 GQVFQLAEG

-197 VNLYTIEVDESN
+197 VNLYTIEVDENN

-232 GRSVETTNSYVIPE
+232 GRSVETTSAYVIPE

-252 QYAFT
+252 QFAFT
-257 GYQRKSLILPSTLET
+257 GYERKSLILPSTLET
-272 IKHDAFYYA
+272 IKYCAFSYA
-281 YLEEITFPSGLKTV
+281 YFEEITFPSGLKTV
-295 EYLGIYYMPSLKK
+295 EDHGIYNMPSLKK

-321 YLLDGCKALEE
+321 YLLIECNMLEE

-337 DIYNMC
+337 DIYNKC
-343 HISSEAFKTLKITA
+343 YISSKTFKTLKITA
-357 GETVEAI
+357 GEAVEAI
-364 SGSKKNLET
+364 SGNKKNLET

-384 EFAFGNLTKLSSV
+384 KYAFSNLTKLSSV
-397 TFPASLE
+397 TFSASLE
-404 TIGRYAFYGCKSLTA
+404 TIGQYAFY
-419 FNAPSSLETI
+419 
-429 GEYAFDGCESLTVFN
+429 GCESLTVFN
-444 APSSLKTIEYSA
+444 APSSLKTIEYGA
-456 FANSGLETVTLNE
+456 FAKSGLETVTLNE

-475 GKDNNWNA
+475 GEDNNLDA
-483 YPGPF
+483 YLGPF
-488 ENTKIKTLKVPS
+488 DYTKIKTLKVPS
-500 TVTKVCVFGRISS
+500 TVKKVCVFGRISS

-518 ISADFLNSV
+518 ISADFMKSV
-527 YTRNG
+527 FNRKQ
-532 STSVRRLFLTGG
+532 STFVRHLYLTGG
-544 SLSMIDL
+544 TLSVDSSWL
-551 FDDFYEVHFASGVT
+551 NNFYDVHFASGVT
-565 STNTY
+565 STDTY
-570 TYKLY
+570 DLY
-575 SNALIVN
+575 LPALIVN
-582 ESNVQISVPDDY
+582 ESNVQVSVPDDY
-594 VGEYVT
+594 LGEYVT

-608 FVAENDLIYY
+608 LVTENDMIYY
-618 SYNGRKILVRYT
+618 SYNGRKILMRYT

-642 GITDIYN
+642 GITDIN
-649 PAFRNTNITSVTLP
+649 PEAFISTNITSVTLP
-663 SSVKNLGEK
+663 SSVKSIGLN
-672 AFSNC
+672 AFGNC

-725 ECNGTPNII
+725 KCNGTPNII

>member
-1 MKHKK
+1 
-6 TFVMIAT
+6 MIAT

-60 GGNTVPSVK
+60 GGNTIPSVK

-161 GQVFQIAED
+161 GQVFQLAEG

-181 IPGNI
+181 IPQNI

-197 VNLYTIEVDESN
+197 VNLYTIEVDENN

-232 GRSVETTNSYVIPE
+232 GRSVETTNAYVIPE

-252 QYAFT
+252 QFAFT
-257 GYQRKSLILPSTLET
+257 GYERKSLILPSTLET
-272 IKHDAFYYA
+272 IKYCAFSYA
-281 YLEEITFPSGLKTV
+281 YFEEITFPSGLKTV
-295 EYLGIYYMPSLKK
+295 EDHGIYNMPSLKK

-321 YLLDGCKALEE
+321 YLLIECNMLEE

-337 DIYNMC
+337 DIYNKC
-343 HISSEAFKTLKITA
+343 YISSEAFKTLKITA
-357 GETVEAI
+357 GETVKSI

-384 EFAFGNLTKLSSV
+384 KSAFRNLTKLSSV
-397 TFPASLE
+397 TFSASLE
-404 TIGRYAFYGCKSLTA
+404 TIGQYAFDGCKSLTA
-419 FNAPSSLETI
+419 
-429 GEYAFDGCESLTVFN
+429 FN

-456 FANSGLETVTLNE
+456 FTNSGLETVTLNE

-475 GKDNNWNA
+475 GKDNNLNA

-500 TVTKVCVFGRISS
+500 TVKKVCVFGRISS

-544 SLSMIDL
+544 SLSMINS

-565 STNTY
+565 STN

-608 FVAENDLIYY
+608 FVAENDMIYY

-649 PAFRNTNITSVTLP
+649 PAFDHTNITSVTLP
-663 SSVKNLGEK
+663 SSVKNIGEK
-672 AFSNC
+672 AFSSC
-677 KNLSTVY
+677 KSLSTVY
-684 IPSSVEK
+684 IPSSVER
-691 IAGYAFNWSGSDSSS
+691 IAGYAFIWSGSDSSS

-725 ECNGTPNII
+725 KCNGTPNII

>member
-41 PSPPTPPAPT
+41 PTPPTPPAPT

-123 QSTLDDFDYTE
+123 QSTLDDFEYTE

-161 GQVFQIAED
+161 GQVFQLAEG

-181 IPGNI
+181 IPQNI

-197 VNLYTIEVDESN
+197 VNLYTIEVDENN

-232 GRSVETTNSYVIPE
+232 GRSVETTNAYVIPE

-252 QYAFT
+252 QFAFT
-257 GYQRKSLILPSTLET
+257 GYERKSLILPSTLET
-272 IKHDAFYYA
+272 IKYCAFSYA
-281 YLEEITFPSGLKTV
+281 YFEEITFPSGLKTV
-295 EYLGIYYMPSLKK
+295 ENYGIYNMPSLKK

-313 DAAFSSGN
+313 DAAFSSNN
-321 YLLDGCKALEE
+321 YLLDECKALEE

-337 DIYNMC
+337 DIYNKC
-343 HISSEAFKTLKITA
+343 YISSEAFKTLKITA
-357 GETVEAI
+357 GETVKSI

-384 EFAFGNLTKLSSV
+384 KYAFSNLTKLSSV
-397 TFPASLE
+397 TFSA
-404 TIGRYAFYGCKSLTA
+404 
-419 FNAPSSLETI
+419 SLETI

-475 GKDNNWNA
+475 GKDNNLNA

-544 SLSMIDL
+544 SLSMINS

-565 STNTY
+565 STKTY
-570 TYKLY
+570 NLY

-663 SSVKNLGEK
+663 SSVKNIGEK
-672 AFSNC
+672 AFSSC
-677 KNLSTVY
+677 KSLSTVY
-684 IPSSVEK
+684 IPSSVER
-691 IAGYAFNWSGSDSSS
+691 IAGYAFIWSGSDSS

-712 ASEKPAGWDEKWS
+712 ASEKPAGWDEKWAS

>member
-41 PSPPTPPAPT
+41 PSPPAPPAPT

-123 QSTLDDFDYTE
+123 QSTLDDFEYTE

-161 GQVFQIAED
+161 GQVFQLAEG

-197 VNLYTIEVDESN
+197 VNLYTIEVDENN

-232 GRSVETTNSYVIPE
+232 GRSVETTSAYVIPE

-252 QYAFT
+252 QFAFT
-257 GYQRKSLILPSTLET
+257 GYERKSLILPSTLET
-272 IKHDAFYYA
+272 IKYCAFSYA
-281 YLEEITFPSGLKTV
+281 YFEEITFPSGLKTV
-295 EYLGIYYMPSLKK
+295 ENYGIYNMPSLKK

-313 DAAFSSGN
+313 DAAFSSNN
-321 YLLDGCKALEE
+321 YLLDECKALEE

-337 DIYNMC
+337 DIYNKC
-343 HISSEAFKTLKITA
+343 YISSEAFKTLKITA
-357 GETVEAI
+357 GETVKSI

-384 EFAFGNLTKLSSV
+384 KYAFRNLTKLSSV
-397 TFPASLE
+397 TFSA
-404 TIGRYAFYGCKSLTA
+404 
-419 FNAPSSLETI
+419 SLETI

-475 GKDNNWNA
+475 GKDNNLNA

-608 FVAENDLIYY
+608 FVAENDMIYY

-642 GITDIYN
+642 GITDIYR
-649 PAFRNTNITSVTLP
+649 PAFCKTNITSVTLP

-672 AFSNC
+672 AFSSC
-677 KNLSTVY
+677 KSLSTVY
-684 IPSSVEK
+684 IPSSVER
-691 IAGYAFNWSGSDSSS
+691 IAGYAFIWSGSDSS

-712 ASEKPAGWDEKWS
+712 ASEKPAGWDEQWS
-725 ECNGTPNII
+725 NCNGTPNII

>member
-1 MKHKK
+1 MKQKK
-6 TFVMIAT
+6 SFVMIAT

-161 GQVFQIAED
+161 GQVFQLAEG

-181 IPGNI
+181 IPQNI

-197 VNLYTIEVDESN
+197 VNLYTIEVDENN

-232 GRSVETTNSYVIPE
+232 GRSAQTTNAYVIPE

-252 QYAFT
+252 QFAFT
-257 GYQRKSLILPSTLET
+257 GYERKSLILSSTLET
-272 IKHDAFYYA
+272 IKYCAFSYA
-281 YLEEITFPSGLKTV
+281 YFEEITFPSGLKTV
-295 EYLGIYYMPSLKK
+295 ENYGIYNMPSLKK

-313 DAAFSSGN
+313 DAAFSSNN
-321 YLLDGCKALEE
+321 YLLDECKALEE

-337 DIYNMC
+337 DIYNKC
-343 HISSEAFKTLKITA
+343 YISSEAFKTLKITA
-357 GETVEAI
+357 GETVKSI

-384 EFAFGNLTKLSSV
+384 KYAFSNLTKLSSV
-397 TFPASLE
+397 TFSA
-404 TIGRYAFYGCKSLTA
+404 
-419 FNAPSSLETI
+419 SLETI

-475 GKDNNWNA
+475 GKDNNLNA

-544 SLSMIDL
+544 SLSMINS

-565 STNTY
+565 STKTY
-570 TYKLY
+570 NLY

-608 FVAENDLIYY
+608 FVAENDMIYY

-663 SSVKNLGEK
+663 SSVKNIGEK
-672 AFSNC
+672 AFSSC
-677 KNLSTVY
+677 KSLSTVY
-684 IPSSVEK
+684 IPSSVER
-691 IAGYAFNWSGSDSSS
+691 IAGYAFIWSGSDSS

-712 ASEKPAGWDEKWS
+712 ASEKPAGWDEKWAS

>member
-161 GQVFQIAED
+161 GQVFQLAEG
-170 ESTVAAIKSLK
+170 ESTIAAIKSLK

-232 GRSVETTNSYVIPE
+232 GRSVETTNAYVIPE

-252 QYAFT
+252 QFAFT
-257 GYQRKSLILPSTLET
+257 GYERKSLILPSTLET
-272 IKHDAFYYA
+272 IKYCAFSYA
-281 YLEEITFPSGLKTV
+281 YFEEITFPSGLKTV
-295 EYLGIYYMPSLKK
+295 ENYGIYNMPSLKK

-313 DAAFSSGN
+313 DAAFSSNN
-321 YLLDGCKALEE
+321 YLLDECKALEE

-337 DIYNMC
+337 DIYNKC
-343 HISSEAFKTLKITA
+343 YISSEAFKTLKITA
-357 GETVEAI
+357 GETVKSI

-384 EFAFGNLTKLSSV
+384 KYAFRNLTKLSSV
-397 TFPASLE
+397 TFSA
-404 TIGRYAFYGCKSLTA
+404 
-419 FNAPSSLETI
+419 SLETI

-475 GKDNNWNA
+475 GEDNNLDA

-663 SSVKNLGEK
+663 SSVKNIGEK
-672 AFSNC
+672 AFSSC
-677 KNLSTVY
+677 KSLSTVY
-684 IPSSVEK
+684 IPSSVER
-691 IAGYAFNWSGSDSSS
+691 IAGYAFIWSGSDSS

-712 ASEKPAGWDEKWS
+712 ASEKPAGWDEKWAS

>member
-1 MKHKK
+1 MKQKK
-6 TFVMIAT
+6 SFVMIAT

-41 PSPPTPPAPT
+41 PTPPTPPAPT

-69 GKTVQTEPLPEK
+69 GKTVQNEPLPEK

-161 GQVFQIAED
+161 GQVFQLAEG

-181 IPGNI
+181 IPQNI

-197 VNLYTIEVDESN
+197 VNLYTIEVDENN

-232 GRSVETTNSYVIPE
+232 GRSAQTTSAYVIPE

-252 QYAFT
+252 QFAFT
-257 GYQRKSLILPSTLET
+257 GYERKSLILPSTLET
-272 IKHDAFYYA
+272 IKYCAFSYA
-281 YLEEITFPSGLKTV
+281 YFEEITFPSGLKTV
-295 EYLGIYYMPSLKK
+295 ENYGIYNMPSLKK

-313 DAAFSSGN
+313 DAAFSSNN
-321 YLLDGCKALEE
+321 YLLIECNALEE

-337 DIYNMC
+337 DIYNKC
-343 HISSEAFKTLKITA
+343 YISSEAFKTLKITA
-357 GETVEAI
+357 GETVKSI

-384 EFAFGNLTKLSSV
+384 KYAFRNLTKLSSV
-397 TFPASLE
+397 TFSA
-404 TIGRYAFYGCKSLTA
+404 
-419 FNAPSSLETI
+419 SLETI

-475 GKDNNWNA
+475 GKDNNLNA

-663 SSVKNLGEK
+663 SSVKNIGEK
-672 AFSNC
+672 AFSSC
-677 KNLSTVY
+677 KSLSTVY
-684 IPSSVEK
+684 IPSSVER
-691 IAGYAFNWSGSDSSS
+691 IAGYAFIWSGSDSS

>member
-69 GKTVQTEPLPEK
+69 GKTVQNEPLPEK

-161 GQVFQIAED
+161 GQVFQLAED

-197 VNLYTIEVDESN
+197 VNLYTIEVDENN

-232 GRSVETTNSYVIPE
+232 GRSAQTTSAYVIPE

-257 GYQRKSLILPSTLET
+257 GYERKSLILPSTLET
-272 IKHDAFYYA
+272 IKYCAFSYA
-281 YLEEITFPSGLKTV
+281 YFEEITFPSGLKTV
-295 EYLGIYYMPSLKK
+295 EDHGIYNMPSLKK

-321 YLLDGCKALEE
+321 YLLIECNMLEE

-337 DIYNMC
+337 DIYNKC
-343 HISSEAFKTLKITA
+343 YISSKTFKTLKITA
-357 GETVEAI
+357 GEAVEAI
-364 SGSKKNLET
+364 SGNKKNLET

-384 EFAFGNLTKLSSV
+384 KSAFSNLTKLSSV
-397 TFPASLE
+397 TFSASLE
-404 TIGRYAFYGCKSLTA
+404 TIGQYAFY
-419 FNAPSSLETI
+419 
-429 GEYAFDGCESLTVFN
+429 GCESLTVFN
-444 APSSLKTIEYSA
+444 APSSLKTIEYGA

-475 GKDNNWNA
+475 GEDNNLDA
-483 YPGPF
+483 YLGPF
-488 ENTKIKTLKVPS
+488 DYTKIKTLKVPS
-500 TVTKVCVFGRISS
+500 TVKKVCVFGRISS

-518 ISADFLNSV
+518 ISADFMKSV
-527 YTRNG
+527 FNRKQ
-532 STSVRRLFLTGG
+532 STFVRHLYLTGG
-544 SLSMIDL
+544 TLSVHSSWLDN
-551 FDDFYEVHFASGVT
+551 FYDVHFASGVT
-565 STNTY
+565 STDTY
-570 TYKLY
+570 DL
-575 SNALIVN
+575 SLPALIVN
-582 ESNVQISVPDDY
+582 ESNVQVSVPDDY
-594 VGEYVT
+594 LGEYVT

-608 FVAENDLIYY
+608 LVTENDMIYY
-618 SYNGRKILVRYT
+618 SYNGRKILMRYT

-642 GITDIYN
+642 GITDIN
-649 PAFRNTNITSVTLP
+649 PEAFISTNITSVTLP
-663 SSVKNLGEK
+663 SSVKSIGLN
-672 AFSNC
+672 AFGNC

-725 ECNGTPNII
+725 KCNGTPNII

>member
-1 MKHKK
+1 
-6 TFVMIAT
+6 MIAT

-41 PSPPTPPAPT
+41 PTPPTPPAPT
-51 EFTVTFDSC
+51 EFTVMFDSC

-161 GQVFQIAED
+161 GQVFQIAEG
-170 ESTVAAIKSLK
+170 ESTIAAIKSLK

-197 VNLYTIEVDESN
+197 VNLYTIEVDEN
-209 VKYASKGGVL
+209 NAKYASKGGVL

-232 GRSVETTNSYVIPE
+232 GRSAQTTSAYVIPE

-257 GYQRKSLILPSTLET
+257 GYERKSLILPSTLET
-272 IKHDAFYYA
+272 IKYCAFSYA
-281 YLEEITFPSGLKTV
+281 YFEEITFPSGLKTV
-295 EYLGIYYMPSLKK
+295 EDHGIYNMPSLKK

-313 DAAFSSGN
+313 DAAFSSGK
-321 YLLDGCKALEE
+321 YLLIECNMLEE

-337 DIYNMC
+337 DIYNKC
-343 HISSEAFKTLKITA
+343 YISSKTFKTLKITA
-357 GETVEAI
+357 GEAVEAI
-364 SGSKKNLET
+364 SGNKKNLET

-384 EFAFGNLTKLSSV
+384 KSAFSNLTKLSSV
-397 TFPASLE
+397 TFSASLE
-404 TIGRYAFYGCKSLTA
+404 TIGQYAFY
-419 FNAPSSLETI
+419 
-429 GEYAFDGCESLTVFN
+429 GCESLTVFN
-444 APSSLKTIEYSA
+444 APSSLKTIEYGA
-456 FANSGLETVTLNE
+456 FAKSGLETVTLNE

-475 GKDNNWNA
+475 GEDNNLDA
-483 YPGPF
+483 YLGPF
-488 ENTKIKTLKVPS
+488 DYTKIKTLKVPS
-500 TVTKVCVFGRISS
+500 TVKKVCVFGRISS

-518 ISADFLNSV
+518 ISADFMKSV
-527 YTRNG
+527 FNRKQ
-532 STSVRRLFLTGG
+532 STFVRHLYLTGG
-544 SLSMIDL
+544 TLSVDSSWL
-551 FDDFYEVHFASGVT
+551 NNFYDVHFASGVT
-565 STNTY
+565 STDTY
-570 TYKLY
+570 DLY
-575 SNALIVN
+575 LPALIVN
-582 ESNVQISVPDDY
+582 ESNVQVSVPDDY
-594 VGEYVT
+594 LGEYVT

-608 FVAENDLIYY
+608 LVTENDMIYY
-618 SYNGRKILVRYT
+618 SYNGRKILMRYT

-642 GITDIYN
+642 GITDIN
-649 PAFRNTNITSVTLP
+649 PKAFISTNITSVTLP
-663 SSVKNLGEK
+663 SSVKSIGLN
-672 AFSNC
+672 AFGNC
-677 KNLSTVY
+677 ENLSTVY

-712 ASEKPAGWDEKWS
+712 ASEKPAGWDEQWS
-725 ECNGTPNII
+725 KCNGTPNII

>member
-1 MKHKK
+1 
-6 TFVMIAT
+6 MIAT

-41 PSPPTPPAPT
+41 PTPPTPPAPT

-161 GQVFQIAED
+161 GQVFQLAEG

-197 VNLYTIEVDESN
+197 VNLYTIEVDENN

-232 GRSVETTNSYVIPE
+232 GRSAQTTNAYVIPE

-252 QYAFT
+252 QFAFT
-257 GYQRKSLILPSTLET
+257 GYERKTLILPSTLET
-272 IKHDAFYYA
+272 IKYCAFSYA
-281 YLEEITFPSGLKTV
+281 YFEEITFPSGLKTV
-295 EYLGIYYMPSLKK
+295 ENYGIYNMPSLKK
-308 ATFPK
+308 TTFPK
-313 DAAFSSGN
+313 DAAFSSNN
-321 YLLDGCKALEE
+321 YLLDECKALEE

-337 DIYNMC
+337 DIYNKC
-343 HISSEAFKTLKITA
+343 YISSEAFKTLKITA
-357 GETVEAI
+357 GETVKSI

-384 EFAFGNLTKLSSV
+384 KYAFRNLTKLSSV
-397 TFPASLE
+397 TFSA
-404 TIGRYAFYGCKSLTA
+404 
-419 FNAPSSLETI
+419 SLETI

-475 GKDNNWNA
+475 GKDNNLNA

-500 TVTKVCVFGRISS
+500 TVKKVCVFGRISS

-663 SSVKNLGEK
+663 SSVKNIGEK
-672 AFSNC
+672 AFSSC
-677 KNLSTVY
+677 KSLSTVY
-684 IPSSVEK
+684 IPSSVER
-691 IAGYAFNWSGSDSSS
+691 IAGYAFIWSGSDSS

>member
-41 PSPPTPPAPT
+41 PSPPAPPAPT

-123 QSTLDDFDYTE
+123 QSTLDDFEYTE

-161 GQVFQIAED
+161 GQVFQLAEG

-197 VNLYTIEVDESN
+197 VNLYTIEVDEN
-209 VKYASKGGVL
+209 NAKYASKGGVL

-232 GRSVETTNSYVIPE
+232 GRSVETTNAYVIPE

-252 QYAFT
+252 QFAFT
-257 GYQRKSLILPSTLET
+257 GYERKSLILPSTLET
-272 IKHDAFYYA
+272 IKYCAFSYA
-281 YLEEITFPSGLKTV
+281 YFEEITFPSGLKTV
-295 EYLGIYYMPSLKK
+295 EDHGIYNMPSLKK

-321 YLLDGCKALEE
+321 YLLIECNMLEE

-337 DIYNMC
+337 DIYNKC
-343 HISSEAFKTLKITA
+343 YISSKTFKTLKITA
-357 GETVEAI
+357 GEAVEAI
-364 SGSKKNLET
+364 SGNKKNLET

-384 EFAFGNLTKLSSV
+384 KSAFSNLTKLSSV
-397 TFPASLE
+397 TFSASLE
-404 TIGRYAFYGCKSLTA
+404 TIGQYAFY
-419 FNAPSSLETI
+419 
-429 GEYAFDGCESLTVFN
+429 GCESLTVFN
-444 APSSLKTIEYSA
+444 APSSLKTIEYGA
-456 FANSGLETVTLNE
+456 FAKSGLETVTLNE

-475 GKDNNWNA
+475 GEDNNLDA
-483 YPGPF
+483 YLGPF
-488 ENTKIKTLKVPS
+488 DYTKIKTLKVPS
-500 TVTKVCVFGRISS
+500 TVKKVCVFGRISS

-518 ISADFLNSV
+518 ISADFMKSV
-527 YTRNG
+527 FNRKQ
-532 STSVRRLFLTGG
+532 STFVRHLYLTGG
-544 SLSMIDL
+544 TLSVDSSWL
-551 FDDFYEVHFASGVT
+551 NNFYDVHFASGVT
-565 STNTY
+565 STDTY
-570 TYKLY
+570 DLY
-575 SNALIVN
+575 LPALIVN
-582 ESNVQISVPDDY
+582 ESNVQVSVPDDY
-594 VGEYVT
+594 LGEYVT

-608 FVAENDLIYY
+608 LVTENDMIYY
-618 SYNGRKILVRYT
+618 SYNGRKILMRYT

-642 GITDIYN
+642 GITDIN
-649 PAFRNTNITSVTLP
+649 PKAFISTNITSVTLP
-663 SSVKNLGEK
+663 SSVKSIGLN
-672 AFSNC
+672 AFGNC
-677 KNLSTVY
+677 ENLSTVY

-712 ASEKPAGWDEKWS
+712 ASEKPAGWNEKWS
-725 ECNGTPNII
+725 KCNGTPNII

>member
-1 MKHKK
+1 
-6 TFVMIAT
+6 MIAT

-170 ESTVAAIKSLK
+170 ESTIAAIKSLK
-181 IPGNI
+181 IPQNI

-197 VNLYTIEVDESN
+197 VSLYTIEVDESN
-209 VKYASKGGVL
+209 AKYASKGGVL

-232 GRSVETTNSYVIPE
+232 GRSVETTSAYVIPE

-257 GYQRKSLILPSTLET
+257 GYERKSLILPSTLET
-272 IKHDAFYYA
+272 IKYCAFSYA
-281 YLEEITFPSGLKTV
+281 YFEEITFPSSLKTV
-295 EYLGIYYMPSLKK
+295 KDHGLYNMPSLKK
-308 ATFPK
+308 ATFPE
-313 DAAFSSGN
+313 DAAFSGS
-321 YLLDGCKALEE
+321 YLLMECVSLEE

-337 DIYNMC
+337 EIYNKC
-343 HISSEAFKTLKITA
+343 YTDSNELKTIKITA
-357 GETVEAI
+357 GETVEGI
-364 SGSKKNLET
+364 SGNKKNLET

-384 EFAFGNLTKLSSV
+384 QGAFARLTKLSSV
-397 TFPASLE
+397 TFSASLE
-404 TIGRYAFYGCKSLTA
+404 TIGQYAFY
-419 FNAPSSLETI
+419 
-429 GEYAFDGCESLTVFN
+429 GCESLTVFN
-444 APSSLKTIEYSA
+444 APSSLKTIEYGA
-456 FANSGLETVTLNE
+456 FAKSGLETVTLNE

-475 GKDNNWNA
+475 GEDNNLDA
-483 YPGPF
+483 YLGPF
-488 ENTKIKTLKVPS
+488 DYTKIKTLKVPS
-500 TVTKVCVFGRISS
+500 TVKKVCVFGRISS

-518 ISADFLNSV
+518 ISADFMKSV
-527 YTRNG
+527 FNRKQ
-532 STSVRRLFLTGG
+532 STFVRHLYLTGG
-544 SLSMIDL
+544 TLSVHSSWLDN
-551 FDDFYEVHFASGVT
+551 FYDVHFASDVT
-565 STNTY
+565 STDTY
-570 TYKLY
+570 DL
-575 SNALIVN
+575 SLPALIVN
-582 ESNVQISVPDDY
+582 ESNVQVSVPDDY
-594 VGEYVT
+594 LGEYVT

-608 FVAENDLIYY
+608 LVTENDMIYY
-618 SYNGRKILVRYT
+618 SYNGRKILMRYT

-642 GITDIYN
+642 GITDIN
-649 PAFRNTNITSVTLP
+649 PEAFISTNITSVTLP
-663 SSVKNLGEK
+663 SSVKSIGLN
-672 AFSNC
+672 AFGNC
-677 KNLSTVY
+677 ENLSTVY

-725 ECNGTPNII
+725 KCNGTPNII

>member
-1 MKHKK
+1 
-6 TFVMIAT
+6 MIAT

-21 FSLAACHKTSGDDNN
+21 FSLAACHKTSSDDNN

-60 GGNTVPSVK
+60 GGNTVPSIK

-161 GQVFQIAED
+161 GQVFQLAEG

-181 IPGNI
+181 IPQNI

-197 VNLYTIEVDESN
+197 VNLYTIEVDENN

-232 GRSVETTNSYVIPE
+232 GRSVETTNAYVIPE

-252 QYAFT
+252 QFAFT
-257 GYQRKSLILPSTLET
+257 GYERKSLILPSTLET
-272 IKHDAFYYA
+272 IKYCAFSYA
-281 YLEEITFPSGLKTV
+281 YFEEITFPSGLKTV
-295 EYLGIYYMPSLKK
+295 ENYGIYNMPSLKK

-313 DAAFSSGN
+313 DAAFSSNN
-321 YLLDGCKALEE
+321 YLLDECKALEE

-337 DIYNMC
+337 DIYNKC
-343 HISSEAFKTLKITA
+343 YISSEAFKTLKITA
-357 GETVEAI
+357 GETVKSI

-384 EFAFGNLTKLSSV
+384 KYAFSNLTKLSSV
-397 TFPASLE
+397 TFSA
-404 TIGRYAFYGCKSLTA
+404 
-419 FNAPSSLETI
+419 SLETI

-475 GKDNNWNA
+475 GKDNNLNA

-544 SLSMIDL
+544 SFSMINS

-565 STNTY
+565 STKTY
-570 TYKLY
+570 NLY

-582 ESNVQISVPDDY
+582 ESNVQVSVPDDY

-608 FVAENDLIYY
+608 FVAENDMIYY

-642 GITDIYN
+642 GITDIYH
-649 PAFRNTNITSVTLP
+649 PTFDHTNITSVTLP
-663 SSVKNLGEK
+663 SSVKNIGEK
-672 AFSNC
+672 AFSSC
-677 KNLSTVY
+677 KSLSTVY
-684 IPSSVEK
+684 IPSSVER
-691 IAGYAFNWSGSDSSS
+691 IAGYAFIWSGSDSS

-712 ASEKPAGWDEKWS
+712 ASEKPAGWDEKWAS

>member
-41 PSPPTPPAPT
+41 PSPPAPPAPT

-123 QSTLDDFDYTE
+123 QSTLDDFEYTE

-161 GQVFQIAED
+161 GQVFQLAEG

-232 GRSVETTNSYVIPE
+232 GRSAQTTSAYVIPE

-252 QYAFT
+252 QFAFT
-257 GYQRKSLILPSTLET
+257 GYERKSLILPSTLET
-272 IKHDAFYYA
+272 IKYCAFSYA
-281 YLEEITFPSGLKTV
+281 YFEEITFPSGLKTV
-295 EYLGIYYMPSLKK
+295 ENYGIYNMPSLKK

-313 DAAFSSGN
+313 DAAFSSNN
-321 YLLDGCKALEE
+321 YLLDECKALEE

-337 DIYNMC
+337 DIYNKC
-343 HISSEAFKTLKITA
+343 YISSEAFKTLKITA
-357 GETVEAI
+357 GETVKSI

-384 EFAFGNLTKLSSV
+384 KNAFRNLTKLSSV
-397 TFPASLE
+397 TFSASLE
-404 TIGRYAFYGCKSLTA
+404 TIGQ
-419 FNAPSSLETI
+419 
-429 GEYAFDGCESLTVFN
+429 YAFDGCESLTVFN
-444 APSSLKTIEYSA
+444 APSSLKTIEYGA

-475 GKDNNWNA
+475 GKDNNLNA

-663 SSVKNLGEK
+663 SSVKNIGEK
-672 AFSNC
+672 AFSSC
-677 KNLSTVY
+677 KSLSTVY
-684 IPSSVEK
+684 IPSSVER
-691 IAGYAFNWSGSDSSS
+691 IAGYAFIWSGSDSS

-712 ASEKPAGWDEKWS
+712 ANEKPAGWDEKWS

>member
-13 LVTILLLA
+13 LITILLLA

-41 PSPPTPPAPT
+41 PTPPTPPAPT

-60 GGNTVPSVK
+60 GGNTVPAVK
-69 GKTVQTEPLPEK
+69 GKTVQNEPLPEK

-123 QSTLDDFDYTE
+123 QSTLDDFEYTE

-161 GQVFQIAED
+161 GQVFQLAEG

-181 IPGNI
+181 IPQNI

-197 VNLYTIEVDESN
+197 VNLYTIEVDENN

-232 GRSVETTNSYVIPE
+232 GRSVETTNAYVIPE

-252 QYAFT
+252 QFAFT
-257 GYQRKSLILPSTLET
+257 GYERKSLILPSTLET
-272 IKHDAFYYA
+272 IKYCAFSYA
-281 YLEEITFPSGLKTV
+281 YFEEITFPSGLKTV
-295 EYLGIYYMPSLKK
+295 ENYGIYNMPSLKK

-313 DAAFSSGN
+313 DAAFSSNN
-321 YLLDGCKALEE
+321 YLLDECKALEE

-337 DIYNMC
+337 DIYNKC
-343 HISSEAFKTLKITA
+343 YISSEAFKTLKITA
-357 GETVEAI
+357 GETVKSI

-384 EFAFGNLTKLSSV
+384 KYAFRNLTKLSSV
-397 TFPASLE
+397 TFSA
-404 TIGRYAFYGCKSLTA
+404 
-419 FNAPSSLETI
+419 SLETI

-475 GKDNNWNA
+475 GKDNNLNA

-500 TVTKVCVFGRISS
+500 TVKKVCVFGRISS

-672 AFSNC
+672 AFSSC
-677 KNLSTVY
+677 KSLSTVY
-684 IPSSVEK
+684 IPSSVER
-691 IAGYAFNWSGSDSSS
+691 IAGYAFIWSGSDSS

-725 ECNGTPNII
+725 NCNGTPNII

>member
-1 MKHKK
+1 MKQKK
-6 TFVMIAT
+6 PFVMIAT

-60 GGNTVPSVK
+60 GGNTIPSVK

-123 QSTLDDFDYTE
+123 QSTLDDFEYTE

-161 GQVFQIAED
+161 GQVFQLAED

-197 VNLYTIEVDESN
+197 VNLYTIEVDEN
-209 VKYASKGGVL
+209 NAKYASKGGVL

-232 GRSVETTNSYVIPE
+232 GRSVETTNAYVIPE

-257 GYQRKSLILPSTLET
+257 GYERKSLILPSTLET
-272 IKHDAFYYA
+272 IKYCAFSYA
-281 YLEEITFPSGLKTV
+281 YFEEITFPSGLKTV
-295 EYLGIYYMPSLKK
+295 EDHGIYNMPSLKK

-321 YLLDGCKALEE
+321 YLLIGCNMLEE

-337 DIYNMC
+337 DIYNKC
-343 HISSEAFKTLKITA
+343 YISSKTFKTLKITA
-357 GETVEAI
+357 GEAVEAI
-364 SGSKKNLET
+364 SGNKKNLET

-384 EFAFGNLTKLSSV
+384 KYAFSNLTKLSSV
-397 TFPASLE
+397 TFSASLE
-404 TIGRYAFYGCKSLTA
+404 TIGQYAFY
-419 FNAPSSLETI
+419 
-429 GEYAFDGCESLTVFN
+429 GCESLTVFN

-475 GKDNNWNA
+475 GKDNNLNVD
-483 YPGPF
+483 PGPF

-570 TYKLY
+570 KLY

-608 FVAENDLIYY
+608 FVAENDMIYY

-663 SSVKNLGEK
+663 SSVKNIGEK
-672 AFSNC
+672 AFSSC
-677 KNLSTVY
+677 KSLSTVY
-684 IPSSVEK
+684 IPSSVER
-691 IAGYAFNWSGSDSSS
+691 IAGYAFIWSGSDSS

-725 ECNGTPNII
+725 AECNGTPNII

>member
-1 MKHKK
+1 
-6 TFVMIAT
+6 MIAT

-60 GGNTVPSVK
+60 GGNTIPSVK

-103 YTISKDV
+103 YTVSKDV

-123 QSTLDDFDYTE
+123 QSTLDDFEYTE

-161 GQVFQIAED
+161 GQVFQLAED

-197 VNLYTIEVDESN
+197 VNLYTIEVDEN
-209 VKYASKGGVL
+209 NAKYASKGGVL

-232 GRSVETTNSYVIPE
+232 GRSVETTNAYVIPE

-257 GYQRKSLILPSTLET
+257 GYERKSLILPSTLET
-272 IKHDAFYYA
+272 IKYCAFSYA
-281 YLEEITFPSGLKTV
+281 YFEEITFPSGLKTV
-295 EYLGIYYMPSLKK
+295 EDHGIYNMPSLKK

-321 YLLDGCKALEE
+321 YLLIECNMLEE

-337 DIYNMC
+337 DIYNKC
-343 HISSEAFKTLKITA
+343 YISSKTFKTLKITA
-357 GETVEAI
+357 GETVKSI

-384 EFAFGNLTKLSSV
+384 KYAFRNLTKLSSV
-397 TFPASLE
+397 TFSA
-404 TIGRYAFYGCKSLTA
+404 
-419 FNAPSSLETI
+419 SLETI

-475 GKDNNWNA
+475 GKDNNLNA

-570 TYKLY
+570 KLY

-608 FVAENDLIYY
+608 FVAENDMIYY

-663 SSVKNLGEK
+663 SSVKNIGEK
-672 AFSNC
+672 AFSSC
-677 KNLSTVY
+677 KSLSTVY
-684 IPSSVEK
+684 IPSSVER
-691 IAGYAFNWSGSDSSS
+691 IAGYAFIWSGSDSS

-725 ECNGTPNII
+725 AECNGTPNII

>member
-21 FSLAACHKTSGDDNN
+21 FSLAACHKTSGDDNK
-36 NPDTP
+36 PDTP

-81 DGFDFVGWYENSD
+81 DGFDFVGWYDNSD

-161 GQVFQIAED
+161 GQVFQLAEG
-170 ESTVAAIKSLK
+170 ESMVAAIKSLK
-181 IPGNI
+181 IPQNI

-197 VNLYTIEVDESN
+197 VNLYTIEVDEN
-209 VKYASKGGVL
+209 NAKYASKGGVL

-232 GRSVETTNSYVIPE
+232 GRSVETTNAYVIPE

-257 GYQRKSLILPSTLET
+257 GYERKSLILPSTLET
-272 IKHDAFYYA
+272 IKYCAFSYA
-281 YLEEITFPSGLKTV
+281 YFEEITFPSSLKTV
-295 EYLGIYYMPSLKK
+295 EDHGLYNMPSLKK
-308 ATFPK
+308 ATFPE
-313 DAAFSSGN
+313 DAAFSGS
-321 YLLDGCKALEE
+321 YLLMECVSLEE

-337 DIYNMC
+337 EIYNKC
-343 HISSEAFKTLKITA
+343 YISSEAFKTLKITA
-357 GETVEAI
+357 GETVEGI
-364 SGSKKNLET
+364 SGNKKNLET

-384 EFAFGNLTKLSSV
+384 KFAFRNLTKLSSV
-397 TFPASLE
+397 TFSASLE
-404 TIGRYAFYGCKSLTA
+404 TIGQYAFY
-419 FNAPSSLETI
+419 
-429 GEYAFDGCESLTVFN
+429 GCESLTVFN
-444 APSSLKTIEYSA
+444 APSSLKTIEYGA
-456 FANSGLETVTLNE
+456 FAKSGLETVTLNE

-475 GKDNNWNA
+475 GEDNNLDA
-483 YPGPF
+483 YLGPF
-488 ENTKIKTLKVPS
+488 DYTKIKTLKVPS
-500 TVTKVCVFGRISS
+500 TVKKVCVFGRISS

-518 ISADFLNSV
+518 ISADFMKSV
-527 YTRNG
+527 FNRKQ
-532 STSVRRLFLTGG
+532 STFVRHLYLTGG
-544 SLSMIDL
+544 TLSVHSSWLDN
-551 FDDFYEVHFASGVT
+551 FYDVHFASGVT
-565 STNTY
+565 STDTY
-570 TYKLY
+570 DL
-575 SNALIVN
+575 SLPALIVN
-582 ESNVQISVPDDY
+582 ESNVQVSVPDDY
-594 VGEYVT
+594 LGEYVT

-608 FVAENDLIYY
+608 LVTENDMIYY
-618 SYNGRKILVRYT
+618 SYNGRKILMRYT

-642 GITDIYN
+642 GITDIN
-649 PAFRNTNITSVTLP
+649 PEAFISTNITSVTLP
-663 SSVKNLGEK
+663 SSVKSIGLN
-672 AFSNC
+672 AFGNC
-677 KNLSTVY
+677 ENLSTVY

-725 ECNGTPNII
+725 KCNGTPNII

>member
-1 MKHKK
+1 
-6 TFVMIAT
+6 MIAT

-41 PSPPTPPAPT
+41 PTPPTPPAPT

-69 GKTVQTEPLPEK
+69 GKTVKTEPLPEK

-123 QSTLDDFDYTE
+123 QTTLDDFEYTE

-197 VNLYTIEVDESN
+197 VNLYTIEVDENN

-272 IKHDAFYYA
+272 IKYCAFSYA
-281 YLEEITFPSGLKTV
+281 YFEEITFPSGLKTV
-295 EYLGIYYMPSLKK
+295 EKFGIYNMPSLKK

-313 DAAFSSGN
+313 DAAFSSDN
-321 YLLDGCKALEE
+321 YLLDECKVLEE

-337 DIYNMC
+337 DIYNKC
-343 HISSEAFKTLKITA
+343 YISSEAFKTLKITA
-357 GETVEAI
+357 GETVESI

-384 EFAFGNLTKLSSV
+384 EFAFGKLTKLSSV

-419 FNAPSSLETI
+419 FNAPSSLKTI
-429 GEYAFDGCESLTVFN
+429 GEYAFNGCESITVFN
-444 APSSLKTIEYSA
+444 APSSLKTIEYGA

-475 GKDNNWNA
+475 GEDNSWNA
-483 YPGPF
+483 NLGPF

-500 TVTKVCVFGRISS
+500 TVKKVCVFGRISS

-518 ISADFLNSV
+518 ISADFLRSV
-527 YTRNG
+527 YTRNW

-544 SLSMIDL
+544 SFSMINS

-565 STNTY
+565 STRTY
-570 TYKLY
+570 NLY

-608 FVAENDLIYY
+608 FVAENDMIYY

-642 GITDIYN
+642 GITDIYR
-649 PAFRNTNITSVTLP
+649 PAFCKTNITSVTLP
-663 SSVKNLGEK
+663 SSVKNIGEK
-672 AFSNC
+672 AFEIC
-677 KNLSTVY
+677 KSLSTVY
-684 IPSSVEK
+684 IPSSVER
-691 IAGYAFNWSGSDSSS
+691 IAGYAFGWSGSDSS